1 MNSTQIKK
9 LVKKQIEF
17 QEKMNSNLQTMYL
30 ALVEELGEYVAS
42 MGYCDWKKVSRDEA
56 NMDIELVDIAVFAMN
71 LAYYSAS
78 VYVPTRIIK
87 PINELDMVQNIIVY
101 LGNERY
107 SKIYHTIFEFR
118 PELMG
123 ILTAKQALNQLR
135 QDYGYKEGIY
145 VKDWHGREDNTYLEA
160 FYGQSYEDVYNQ
172 MEEIY
177 TVRIIG
183 ERLVNVDD

>member
-9 LVKKQIEF
+9 LVKKQVEF
-17 QEKMNSNLQTMYL
+17 QQKMDSNTKVMYL

-42 MGYCDWKKVSRDEA
+42 MGYSDWKKTVRDEA

-71 LAYYSAS
+71 LAYYDNNI
-78 VYVPTRIIK
+78 YEPIRVPTAEDDFEMATIIIEYLADERPNHIYYSIFAYK
-87 PINELDMVQNIIVY
+87 P
-101 LGNERY
+101 
-107 SKIYHTIFEFR
+107 K
-118 PELMG
+118 LMD

-135 QDYGYKEGIY
+135 QDYGYKEGVYI
-145 VKDWHGREDNTYLEA
+145 KDWHGKEDNTYLEA
-160 FYGQSYEDVYNQ
+160 FYGQSYEDIYNQ